1 MPLAWQTIDRG
12 EHEMVA
18 VLRWF
23 CCSDEG
29 ATSIEYGLIAAM
41 IVLGIM
47 IGLGYFADENLKVYN
62 HVRDTVDNV
71 VSP

>member
-1 MPLAWQTIDRG
+1 
-12 EHEMVA
+12 MVA
-18 VLRWF
+18 VLRRF

-47 IGLGYFADENLKVYN
+47 VGLGYFADENLKVYN
-62 HVRDTVDNV
+62 YVENAVDNV
-71 VSP
+71 VNG